1 MEHRSALVNDLFQH
15 ELEAY
20 VRLQDCQG
28 DVIPKCYGGY
38 TVEFSDRELDED
50 KNVNL
55 ILAERI
61 RGKRLN
67 EIKVWDTTD
76 AQKEQIGH

>member
-1 MEHRSALVNDLFQH
+1 
-15 ELEAY
+15 
-20 VRLQDCQG
+20 
-28 DVIPKCYGGY
+28 VIPKCYGGY